1 MNFVSVNDQLI
12 NIAQI
17 CRNCPTPTLQRAYV
31 RAMREWAQQTQWLRL
46 NLPGALETGVQQYA
60 LGNDPQL
67 DICGIY
73 AMQGIQTPAGSSGS
87 PPPGPQ
93 FWTIIPSNSGQWN
106 PNVQPS
112 MPVAFQYI
120 PEAQFSVFPI
130 PQQDYGCTITLIV
143 QPKEGAINIPA
154 SPLIKYSNE
163 IEAGALSYLM
173 EIGGQPWTSNP
184 QKAMLDQAKYAKKFQ
199 SGISNGKADAQR
211 NYNVGSI
218 RATPRMF
225 VTPNIGSGF
234 GTY

>member
-12 NIAQI
+12 NVAQI
-17 CRNCPTPTLQRAYV
+17 CRGCPTPTLQRAYV
-31 RAMREWAQQTQWLRL
+31 RALREWAQQTQWLRL
-46 NLPGALETGVQQYA
+46 NLPGALEMNVQQYA

-73 AMQGIQTPAGSSGS
+73 AMQGIQTPTSSSGS

-93 FWTIIPSNSGQWN
+93 FWTIMPSNSGQWN

-112 MPVAFQYI
+112 MPIAFQYI

-143 QPKEGAINIPA
+143 QPKEGAINIPS

-173 EIGGQPWTSNP
+173 QIDGQPWTKDARAAAIK
-184 QKAMLDQAKYAKKFQ
+184 QMAYARQFQ

-218 RATPRMF
+218 RATPRAF
-225 VTPNIGSGF
+225 VAPGAGSQY
-234 GTY
+234 TY